1 MHNAPSVS
9 YPVGR
14 CAFQGLVF
22 VVLCMASGAFLVAW
36 AWVQPMGWIWGL
48 AVGCWL
54 LATWWG
60 GHACWHHRGT
70 LTWTGQVWCLHGQSD
85 EAADARGE
93 VRVSMDV
100 QGALLLQWTPL
111 PDMEPRARRWLWL
124 GAENSPQLWQ
134 DLRRAVLA
142 TVRPL

>member
-54 LATWWG
+54 LATWW
-60 GHACWHHRGT
+60 ACLLAPPRHVDLDGT
-70 LTWTGQVWCLHGQSD
+70 SVVSAWTV
-85 EAADARGE
+85 
-93 VRVSMDV
+93 
-100 QGALLLQWTPL
+100 
-111 PDMEPRARRWLWL
+111 
-124 GAENSPQLWQ
+124 
-134 DLRRAVLA
+134 
-142 TVRPL
+142 